1 VCTAYAFIA
10 ATHVMKYV
18 SPYTVV
24 LTYNLEPIYGI
35 LMALYLFG
43 DNEKMSIPFYIGAL
57 IIIATVLANGFLKSY
72 TAKKENIQLNKHD

>member
-1 VCTAYAFIA
+1 MASVCTAYAFIT

-24 LTYNLEPIYGI
+24 LTYNLEPVYGI

-43 DNEKMSIPFYIGAL
+43 DNEKMSTSFYVGAL
-57 IIIATVLANGFLKSY
+57 IIIATVLANGFLKY
-72 TAKKENIQLNKHD
+72 YQEKRKHSIK